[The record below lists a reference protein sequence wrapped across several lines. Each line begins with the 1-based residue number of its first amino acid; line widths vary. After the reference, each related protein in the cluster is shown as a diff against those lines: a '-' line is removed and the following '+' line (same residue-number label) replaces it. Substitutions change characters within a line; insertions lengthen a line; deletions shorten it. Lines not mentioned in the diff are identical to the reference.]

1 MKKISIVLP
10 TYNEKAN
17 LEKFVSS
24 VLRETKSI
32 PNYKFEIIIS
42 DSHSNDGTAKIAKK
56 LSKKCK
62 NIHYIDVDRGLGI
75 GFYEG
80 HKYALKHIKSDIL
93 MQMDADG
100 QVGSSVIPK
109 LIGAIEEGYGL
120 ALGSR
125 FVKGGK
131 NKLPFSRR
139 VFTYGSSFVCR
150 IIMGPFDIKEFTNSA
165 RAFTPKL
172 FRKISWRR
180 LPWRERSFIIMPSFL
195 NEAVIA
201 GAKYK
206 EVPLIFS
213 DRPSGY
219 SKNKVISY
227 TYDLLTYAIDARL
240 HKWGINLPF
249 FNLSTRIKHY
259 LSAKHLTF

>member
-1 MKKISIVLP
+1 MKKVSIVLP

-17 LEKFVSS
+17 LEKFVRA
-24 VLRETKSI
+24 VLKEQKNL
-32 PNYKFEIIIS
+32 PDYKLEIVIS
-42 DSHSNDGTAKIAKK
+42 DSHSSDGTASIARR
-56 LSKKCK
+56 LSKRYR
-62 NIHYIDVDRGLGI
+62 NIHHIDVGRGLGV
-75 GFYEG
+75 GLYEG
-80 HKYALKHIKSDIL
+80 HKFAINKIKPDIL

-100 QVGSSVIPK
+100 QVSQSVIPR
-109 LIGAIEEGYGL
+109 LTNAMDEGYDL

-131 NKLPFSRR
+131 NKLPIFRR
-139 VFTYGSSFVCR
+139 IFTYGSSYVCR
-150 IIMGPFDIKEFTNSA
+150 IIMGPLDIAEFTNSA
-165 RAFTPKL
+165 RAFTPEL
-172 FRKISWRR
+172 FRKINWKR
-180 LPWRERSFIIMPSFL
+180 LPWREKTFIMLPAFL

-227 TYDLLTYAIDARL
+227 SYDLMSYAIDARL
-240 HKWGINLPF
+240 HKWRINIPV
-249 FNLSTRIKHY
+249 FNFCRKIKKPLSFLNI
-259 LSAKHLTF
+259 